1 MMMKRLTFI
10 CLLSAVLLTASCS
23 FSTPSVA
30 LAKRQRIYSYNQ
42 YGGLTERLAAFILLQ
57 DSDGRNDYKELTLRE
72 DATGLE
78 WSLHRENTVFL
89 QEPGRTKNMQWVG
102 SNKFKYPR
110 RFFPAGH
117 YTLTV
122 SDLGGNKTETTFSLQ
137 APQIITALPFEVTIE
152 NEQWTLHITDSGACS
167 YFSLIMLSADLQPL
181 TVHQLQTDGTDWQTG
196 SLETLKNRPRDAR
209 YIQCFG
215 ENTDQSIGFLSAPLP
230 LP

>member
-1 MMMKRLTFI
+1 MIKRLPFI
-10 CLLSAVLLTASCS
+10 CLLSAVLWVASCS
-23 FSTPSVA
+23 FSAPSVA

-42 YGGLTERLAAFILLQ
+42 YGGLTERLAAFMLIQ

-78 WSLHRENTVFL
+78 WSLHREDTVFL
-89 QEPGRTKNMQWVG
+89 QEAGRAKDTQWVG

-110 RFFPAGH
+110 RFFPAGY
-117 YTLTV
+117 YTLTA

-137 APQIITALPFEVTIE
+137 APQIITALPFDFTIE

-181 TVHQLQTDGTDWQTG
+181 TVHQLQTDDTDQQTA

-215 ENTDQSIGFLSAPLP
+215 ENTDRSIGFLSAPLP

>member
-1 MMMKRLTFI
+1 MKHLSFA
-10 CLLSAVLLTASCS
+10 CLLSAVLVYTSCS
-23 FSTPSVA
+23 FNTPSVV
-30 LAKRQRIYSYNQ
+30 LTKKQRIYSYTQ
-42 YGGLTERLAAFILLQ
+42 QGALTERLAVFMLLE
-57 DSDGRNDYKELTLRE
+57 DGDGRNDYKNLTLRE

-89 QEPGRTKNMQWVG
+89 QEAGYSKNAQWVG

-110 RFFPAGH
+110 RFFPAGQ
-117 YTLTV
+117 YTLSA

-137 APQIITALPFEVTIE
+137 APQIITFLPFEFALE
-152 NEQWTLHITDSGACS
+152 NEQWTLHITDSGMCS

-181 TVHQLQTDGTDWQTG
+181 TVYQLQTNGTDRQNG
-196 SLETLKNRPRDAR
+196 SLETLENSPTDAR

-215 ENTDQSIGFLSAPLP
+215 ETADQSIGFLSAPLP

>member
-1 MMMKRLTFI
+1 MKRLTFI

-89 QEPGRTKNMQWVG
+89 QEQGRTKNMQWVG

-110 RFFPAGH
+110 RFFPAGQH
-117 YTLTV
+117 TLTV

-137 APQIITALPFEVTIE
+137 APQIITALPFEFTIE
-152 NEQWTLHITDSGACS
+152 NAQWTLHITDSGACS